1 MLMFFTEKELYEFSQ
16 DELIDFIFSLYREIN
31 RLDEEISNIKQ
42 KNNDKINKDFED
54 NKKLVSNLLTNIVQ
68 QCDTTQK

>member
-1 MLMFFTEKELYEFSQ
+1 MFFTEKELYEFSQ
-16 DELIDFIFSLYREIN
+16 DELIDFIFSLYRKIN